1 MIKTHR
7 PFLLVALPFLAVL
20 AVGVWQAEGSA
31 QRGSVY
37 SDAAETRAELQ
48 RALSEAKAAQARA
61 DKLDETAERATEA
74 AEKTARQAAALA
86 ARVQQAEAGIA
97 AAQARISLIDTQR
110 QALTTRLSRRQQPL
124 VRLTGAL
131 QKLSRRPLALSALRP
146 GSVRDMVYLRA
157 MLATTVPQVAERTS
171 ALRTEIDRGRQLERE
186 TMQAVTV
193 LRESEKT
200 LGSQRTKLAA
210 LETQQRLKSR
220 QASGS
225 ADREAERALALAEQ
239 ARDLDGL
246 VDQLDQA
253 GKLRE
258 ELAQLAGPVMR
269 PARPET
275 AVAITPEPTPS
286 QTARAGAPSPYQLP
300 VAGRT
305 LVGFGSPTE
314 DGVSAKGVT
323 LAPAGGA
330 QVVAPAAGRVAFAGT
345 YRGYGR
351 IVIIEHSGGWTSLVT
366 GLARTDVLV
375 GEDLVAGAPLGVA
388 EPGRP
393 EVILELRRDGT
404 PVNPLEF
411 TR

>member
-1 MIKTHR
+1 MKLRR
-7 PFLLVALPFLAVL
+7 PFLLAALPVL
-20 AVGVWQAEGSA
+20 AALALGIWQVEGSA

-37 SDAAETRAELQ
+37 NDAAETRAELQ
-48 RALSEAKAAQARA
+48 RALSEGKAAQARA
-61 DKLDETAERATEA
+61 DKLDAVAESATKA
-74 AEKTARQAAALA
+74 AEKTASEAAALA

-97 AAQARISLIDTQR
+97 AAQARISLIDSQR
-110 QALTTRLSRRQQPL
+110 QALTVRLSLRQQPL

-171 ALRTEIDRGRQLERE
+171 ALRGEIDRGRQLERE
-186 TMQAVTV
+186 AVQAVTV
-193 LRESEKT
+193 LRESETT
-200 LGSQRTKLAA
+200 LKSQRTKLAA
-210 LETQQRLKSR
+210 LETRQRLESR
-220 QASGS
+220 RASGS

-246 VDQLDQA
+246 VGQLDQA

-258 ELAQLAGPVMR
+258 ELAELSGPLLR
-269 PARPET
+269 PAQPEAAT
-275 AVAITPEPTPS
+275 SVTPEPSPA
-286 QTARAGAPSPYQLP
+286 QTARAGVPSPYQLP

-305 LVGFGSPTE
+305 LVGFGSPIE
-314 DGVSAKGVT
+314 GGVTAKGVT
-323 LAPAGGA
+323 LAPAAGA

-351 IVIIEHSGGWTSLVT
+351 IVIIEHDGVWTSLVT
-366 GLARTDVLV
+366 GLARTDVSV
-375 GEDLVAGAPLGVA
+375 GEKLVAGAPLGVA

-393 EVILELRRDGT
+393 EVILELRRDGI
-404 PVNPLEF
+404 PVNPVQF
-411 TR
+411 VG

>member
-1 MIKTHR
+1 MKPR
-7 PFLLVALPFLAVL
+7 RSFLFAALPVL
-20 AVGVWQAEGSA
+20 AALALGIWQVEGSA

-48 RALSEAKAAQARA
+48 RALSEAKAAQTRA
-61 DKLDETAERATEA
+61 DKLDAVAESATKA
-74 AEKTARQAAALA
+74 AEKTASEAAALA

-97 AAQARISLIDTQR
+97 AAQARISLIDSQR
-110 QALTTRLSRRQQPL
+110 QALTVRLSRRQQPL

-171 ALRTEIDRGRQLERE
+171 ALRGEIDRGRQLERE
-186 TMQAVTV
+186 AVQAVTV
-193 LRESEKT
+193 LRESETT
-200 LGSQRTKLAA
+200 LTSQRTKLAA
-210 LETQQRLKSR
+210 LETRQRLESR
-220 QASGS
+220 RASGS

-246 VDQLDQA
+246 VGQLDKA
-253 GKLRE
+253 GELRE
-258 ELAQLAGPVMR
+258 ELAQLSGPVLR
-269 PARPET
+269 PSRPET
-275 AVAITPEPTPS
+275 AAVVTPEPSPS

-305 LVGFGSPTE
+305 LVGFGSPVE
-314 DGVSAKGVT
+314 GGVTAKGVT
-323 LAPAGGA
+323 LAPVAGA

-351 IVIIEHSGGWTSLVT
+351 IVIIEHNGVWTSLVT
-366 GLARTDVLV
+366 GLARTDVSV
-375 GEDLVAGAPLGVA
+375 GEELVAGAPLGVA